1 MKDRTMHMIGN
12 AHVDPVWLWH
22 CEEGCHEVMASFRSA
37 LDRMNE
43 DPDFIFTAS
52 SAAFYAWVEQI
63 SPAMFEEIRA
73 RVAEGRWELVGGWWV
88 EPDCNIPHGE
98 SFCRQGLYGQR
109 YFMEKFGKIAR
120 VGYNPDSFGHA
131 GSLPQILRK
140 SGLDYY
146 VFMRP
151 SRQEKGLPGSLFWW
165 ESDDGS
171 RVLAYRIPYEYGT
184 KPEDIDIHVRRVA
197 AELRAAAQA
206 HHGLLRRRQPRRR
219 PDQAQHRL
227 HSPP

>member
-1 MKDRTMHMIGN
+1 MKDRTMQMIGN

-63 SPAMFEEIRA
+63 SPSMFEEIRR
-73 RVAEGRWELVGGWWV
+73 RVEEGRWEIVGGWWV

-109 YFMEKFGKIAR
+109 YFKEKFGRIAR

-131 GSLPQILRK
+131 GTLPQILKK

-151 SRQEKGLPGSLFWW
+151 SRQEKGLPGLA
-165 ESDDGS
+165 
-171 RVLAYRIPYEYGT
+171 VLVG
-184 KPEDIDIHVRRVA
+184 VGRRHA
-197 AELRAAAQA
+197 AC
-206 HHGLLRRRQPRRR
+206 
-219 PDQAQHRL
+219 
-227 HSPP
+227 